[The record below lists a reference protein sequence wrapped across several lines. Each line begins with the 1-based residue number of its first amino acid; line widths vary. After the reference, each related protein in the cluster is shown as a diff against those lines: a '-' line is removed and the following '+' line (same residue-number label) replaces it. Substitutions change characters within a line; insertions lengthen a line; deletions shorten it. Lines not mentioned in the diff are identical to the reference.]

1 MIWKSLTSGL
11 LQIVHDNYTSLI
23 TQLYPKD
30 DPYILNDATAAVVN
44 PLVVEFK
51 LRDGDP
57 KAELELKY
65 DFMLAPKTNK

>member
-1 MIWKSLTSGL
+1 M
-11 LQIVHDNYTSLI
+11 VHDDYITLI

-51 LRDGDP
+51 PRHGDP
-57 KAELELKY
+57 KAELEMKY
-65 DFMLAPKTNK
+65 DFMLAPKAK